1 MPHKLSC
8 DQGAAEGNSR
18 YRKAGTAEWLVSAC
32 NGRKPGWRF
41 REIDCMRQLDRKGM
55 WGLPCVD
62 FEGVP
67 DEYDTGR
74 DP

>member
-41 REIDCMRQLDRKGM
+41 REIDCMRQLDRKRDV
-55 WGLPCVD
+55 GLAV
-62 FEGVP
+62 
-67 DEYDTGR
+67 R
-74 DP
+74 